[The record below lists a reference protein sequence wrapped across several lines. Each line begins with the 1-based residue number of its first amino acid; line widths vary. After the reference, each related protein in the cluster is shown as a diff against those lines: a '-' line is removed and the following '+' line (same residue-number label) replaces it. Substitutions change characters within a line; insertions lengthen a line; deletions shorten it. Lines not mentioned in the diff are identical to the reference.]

1 MKWEGHEQSSNIEDR
16 RGQGAGG
23 GGRRIGGR
31 GVGIGTIAIALVAG
45 WIFGVNPLTVLG
57 LLSGGGGLEA
67 PQTQQ
72 VPAGKAPVEDKAALF
87 VSTVLR
93 DTEVVWGQLI
103 KAGGSTYQEPKL
115 VLFRG
120 ATPTA
125 CGTGD
130 SAMGPFYCPGDRKVY
145 LDLDFF
151 DTLSRRMGAPGD
163 FAQAYVV
170 AHEVGHHLQNLMGIT
185 GKVDAMRGKVSQ
197 QQMNALS
204 VRVELQAD
212 CLAGAILGQSAASGI
227 RQADIALIA
236 QTAYQIGS
244 DSHGSSDQRAFAV
257 YSGLGQSGE
266 LSCKTADMEKLSR
279 NEVRDPRFGSLAS
292 LRSGSGAAAPLTY
305 QPRGPHLRSVSG
317 SLGL

>member
-23 GGRRIGGR
+23 GGRRVGGR
-31 GVGIGTIAIALVAG
+31 GVGIGTIVIALVAG

-93 DTEVVWGQLI
+93 DTEVVWGQLL
-103 KAGGSTYQEPKL
+103 KGGGGTYQEPVL

-120 ATPTA
+120 ATSTA

-212 CLAGAILGQSAASGI
+212 CLAGVWAHHSQRGKGWLD
-227 RQADIALIA
+227 QADIQEALNA
-236 QTAYQIGS
+236 AAQIGDDTLQKAGTGRVVPES
-244 DSHGSSDQRAFAV
+244 FTHGSAQQRMTWFKR
-257 YSGLGQSGE
+257 GLD
-266 LSCKTADMEKLSR
+266 T
-279 NEVRDPRFGSLAS
+279 GSINQCNTFDAK
-292 LRSGSGAAAPLTY
+292 
-305 QPRGPHLRSVSG
+305 
-317 SLGL
+317 